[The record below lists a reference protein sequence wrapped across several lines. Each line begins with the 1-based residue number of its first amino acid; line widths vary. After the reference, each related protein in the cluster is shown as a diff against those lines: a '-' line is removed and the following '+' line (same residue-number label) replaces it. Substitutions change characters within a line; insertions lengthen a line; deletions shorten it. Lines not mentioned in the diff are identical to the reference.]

1 MSIDVSRTYLI
12 VKVKLQLVAVTK
24 QNKNNCDK
32 MSVNKEAE
40 VTKPPTATV
49 EDKVETVPEK
59 AIDTVVTITTNTT
72 TTNTT
77 TTNTTTTTTTVKT
90 TNDAT
95 NATATDATP
104 PSELDIVI
112 NNVVCSFSVR
122 CHLKLRE
129 IALHGSNVEYR
140 RENGMVTMRL
150 RRPYTTASIWSSGR
164 ITCTGAISEAQAKVA
179 ARRYARS
186 LSKLGFPVRFQQFR
200 IVNVLGTCSM
210 PWPIRIV
217 NFSERHREN
226 ACYEPELHPGVTFKM
241 QDPKAT
247 LKIFSTGSITV
258 TAASVNAVESAI
270 QRLYPLVHEFRTRP
284 LNEILADGKM
294 KLISPNSVKLP
305 MSMSSNAVSKLM
317 PILMSKEMTTALPT
331 AMPVRIPMVNV
342 KPGLRREQPTPPPK
356 STPSENICGNARRR
370 AAEYWASKLQKK
382 RPRFNDAGSMAVRN
396 ANNLAHQNKLVRT
409 TLDNEELDSSSTDEA
424 NDEQQHT

>member
-1 MSIDVSRTYLI
+1 MSDI
-12 VKVKLQLVAVTK
+12 
-24 QNKNNCDK
+24 
-32 MSVNKEAE
+32 
-40 VTKPPTATV
+40 
-49 EDKVETVPEK
+49 ETTPS
-59 AIDTVVTITTNTT
+59 TT
-72 TTNTT
+72 
-77 TTNTTTTTTTVKT
+77 
-90 TNDAT
+90 AT
-95 NATATDATP
+95 NANP
-104 PSELDIVI
+104 PFELDIVI

-186 LSKLGFPVRFQQFR
+186 LAKLGFPVRFQHFR

-217 NFSERHREN
+217 NFSERHRES

-241 QDPKAT
+241 QEPKAT

-258 TAASVNAVESAI
+258 TAASVSAVETAV

-284 LNEILADGKM
+284 LNEILDDGKM
-294 KLISPNSVKLP
+294 KPKLP
-305 MSMSSNAVSKLM
+305 NLLKRPMPSHAMAGNAISKLM
-317 PILMSKEMTTALPT
+317 PTPVDMSMPMPLSLPV
-331 AMPVRIPMVNV
+331 APPMRIPMLNV
-342 KPGLRREQPTPPPK
+342 MPGLKREQPTPPPK
-356 STPSENICGNARRR
+356 SAPSENICGNARRR
-370 AAEYWASKLQKK
+370 AAECWASKLQKK
-382 RPRFNDAGSMAVRN
+382 RPRFNDAGAMAILN
-396 ANNLAHQNKLVRT
+396 ANNLARQNQLLRKAPNKPDVKSTALGG
-409 TLDNEELDSSSTDEA
+409 ELESSATD
-424 NDEQQHT
+424 DEKKHS

>member
-1 MSIDVSRTYLI
+1 MYNW
-12 VKVKLQLVAVTK
+12 KKMKLDKK
-24 QNKNNCDK
+24 QK
-32 MSVNKEAE
+32 
-40 VTKPPTATV
+40 
-49 EDKVETVPEK
+49 
-59 AIDTVVTITTNTT
+59 TT
-72 TTNTT
+72 TTNTIDT
-77 TTNTTTTTTTVKT
+77 TTPNTIANTTVNTTT
-90 TNDAT
+90 A
-95 NATATDATP
+95 NANP

-164 ITCTGAISEAQAKVA
+164 ITCTGAISESQAKVA

-217 NFSERHREN
+217 NFSERHRES

-284 LNEILADGKM
+284 LNEILDDGKM
-294 KLISPNSVKLP
+294 KPKLPNLVKRPMAMPSNAISKLMPMPVDMSMSMPMVLPTALP
-305 MSMSSNAVSKLM
+305 MSMPMAL
-317 PILMSKEMTTALPT
+317 PTTLPT
-331 AMPVRIPMVNV
+331 AMPMRVPMLNV

-370 AAEYWASKLQKK
+370 ATEYWASKLQKK
-382 RPRFNDAGSMAVRN
+382 RPRFNEAGSIAILN
-396 ANNLAHQNKLVRT
+396 ANSLARQNKLPRKTPNKPDGKSTAQGGESSQV
-409 TLDNEELDSSSTDEA
+409 DSSSTDEPD
-424 NDEQQHT
+424 DEEKNS

>member
-1 MSIDVSRTYLI
+1 MFESIE
-12 VKVKLQLVAVTK
+12 
-24 QNKNNCDK
+24 
-32 MSVNKEAE
+32 NKE
-40 VTKPPTATV
+40 TKAPASTV
-49 EDKVETVPEK
+49 EEKVEAAAGKCNTNS
-59 AIDTVVTITTNTT
+59 ASTITTTST
-72 TTNTT
+72 STTN
-77 TTNTTTTTTTVKT
+77 
-90 TNDAT
+90 AP
-95 NATATDATP
+95 P

-112 NNVVCSFSVR
+112 NNVVCSFSVH

-164 ITCTGAISEAQAKVA
+164 ITCTGAISEPQAKVA

-186 LSKLGFPVRFQQFR
+186 LGKLGFPVRFQQFR

-217 NFSERHREN
+217 NFSERHRDN
-226 ACYEPELHPGVTFKM
+226 ASYEPELHPGVTFKM
-241 QDPKAT
+241 QELKAT

-284 LNEILADGKM
+284 MAETVETESKAKPKIPN
-294 KLISPNSVKLP
+294 LIKRPVPVTFNAISMP
-305 MSMSSNAVSKLM
+305 MPM
-317 PILMSKEMTTALPT
+317 PML
-331 AMPVRIPMVNV
+331 NV

-356 STPSENICGNARRR
+356 NTPSENICGNARRR
-370 AAEYWASKLQKK
+370 ATECWASKLQKK
-382 RPRFNDAGSMAVRN
+382 RPRFNDAGSMAIIN
-396 ANNLAHQNKLVRT
+396 AGNLARSVSGNKLSRKT
-409 TLDNEELDSSSTDEA
+409 SNDLDEKCTIQNEESDQLDSYPVD
-424 NDEQQHT
+424 DIDDDDDKHW